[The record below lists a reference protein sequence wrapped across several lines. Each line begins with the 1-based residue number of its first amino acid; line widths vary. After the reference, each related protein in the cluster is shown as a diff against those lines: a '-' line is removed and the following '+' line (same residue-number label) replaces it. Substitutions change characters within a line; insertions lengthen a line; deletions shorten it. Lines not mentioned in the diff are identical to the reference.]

1 MLAVFVE
8 MELSAVSSLPVAAV
22 REPSAA
28 VSLVY
33 KPNVSGLLS
42 SVVILLSFVMT
53 CVSTLKCYCS
63 TWRRSLEFTAISSV
77 LAWTEVSRAST
88 LSSVVW
94 SILPFLL
101 V

>member
-1 MLAVFVE
+1 MTISCRSIAPPSVGKDEKTLLMFSIICWLYAMLAVFVE

-42 SVVILLSFVMT
+42 SVVILLSFVIT
-53 CVSTLKCYCS
+53 CVSTLKCYYS
-63 TWRRSLEFTAISSV
+63 T
-77 LAWTEVSRAST
+77 
-88 LSSVVW
+88 
-94 SILPFLL
+94 
-101 V
+101 